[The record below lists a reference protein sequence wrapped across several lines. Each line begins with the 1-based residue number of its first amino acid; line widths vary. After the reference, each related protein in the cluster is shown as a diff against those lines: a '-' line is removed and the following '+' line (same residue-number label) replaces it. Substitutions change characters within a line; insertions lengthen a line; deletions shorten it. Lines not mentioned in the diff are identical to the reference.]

1 MKGEFK
7 KTGYDLKPHSC
18 GVTAPPVALVV
29 MTMIAL
35 AMVAAV
41 MRFARPGAID
51 GVVLCFLAV
60 FSLGCVL
67 SALFFIWRWY
77 RAPRYRLS
85 LIGGS
90 LEEGTV
96 VRVQFEQIGQTLI
109 DRLVISVIGYN
120 PAAISPHVKRH
131 RVAEDFEREYCRK
144 FSSTVLRRFDVAPVP
159 AQGLFEL
166 TVPSVK
172 DDGRAWGINFEFVV
186 GGETRQE
193 FFAPPRAACL

>member
-1 MKGEFK
+1 MKGKFK
-7 KTGYDLKPHSC
+7 KTGYDLQPCSC
-18 GVTAPPVALVV
+18 GMMAPPVMQAVLA
-29 MTMIAL
+29 MIAL
-35 AMVAAV
+35 GMVAAAV
-41 MRFARPGAID
+41 RFARPGAID
-51 GVVLCFLAV
+51 GAMLCILAV
-60 FSLGCVL
+60 YSLGCVL
-67 SALFFIWRWY
+67 TALFFIWRWY

-85 LIGGS
+85 LVGGS
-90 LEEGTV
+90 LEEGTT
-96 VRVQFEQIGQTLI
+96 VRVQFEQIGQALI

-166 TVPSVK
+166 TVPPVK

-186 GGETRQE
+186 GGKTRQE